1 MNPGAFQPDYAVPP
15 GETLKE
21 WMVENNV
28 TVLDMCDE
36 MVSMPTF
43 VNALLAGKANL
54 TQADAD
60 VLERVTG
67 ITRTFWIA
75 RERDY
80 RARLKAAIERM
91 ESQ

>member
-1 MNPGAFQPDYAVPP
+1 MNPAAFQPDYAVPP

-36 MVSMPTF
+36 MVAMPPF
-43 VNALLAGKANL
+43 VNRLLAGDEELNHA
-54 TQADAD
+54 TAV

-67 ITRTFWIA
+67 IDWTFWIE
-75 RERDY
+75 RERNY
-80 RARLKAAIERM
+80 RERLYVQRIEKPR
-91 ESQ
+91 